1 MAVLNFQFFL
11 KAKITKNNR
20 LFVIVKYEVFLEEF
34 DIFFIVIINN
44 NKITLA
50 RYMEDAENFIDQNLN
65 LSVPSPPH
73 LSEHV
78 ILLLSLN
85 GSLKSLY
92 GKDLAK
98 NKSLV
103 CVCFSC
109 FQHLCSDELIA
120 RFRHSTCGDKE
131 IIRNLLQNNIHNI
144 HNNFQP
150 TNLYQIPLY
159 ENTITILKIFISKY
173 LFIGT
178 ICDL

>member
-109 FQHLCSDELIA
+109 FQHLCSDELMP
-120 RFRHSTCGDKE
+120 RFRHSTYGDKE
-131 IIRNLLQNNIHNI
+131 IVRINL
-144 HNNFQP
+144 
-150 TNLYQIPLY
+150 
-159 ENTITILKIFISKY
+159 
-173 LFIGT
+173 
-178 ICDL
+178 